1 VSKNKYGEY
10 KIDWTDPHA
19 VRELTKVL
27 LDHDFG
33 IKIELP
39 IDRLCPTVTLRMN
52 YILWLQ
58 DLMKPHILAQLQQ
71 SNAIPSIRGIDIGTG
86 ASCIYPLLGVATN
99 NWNFVA
105 TEIDDVSLVWAQK
118 NIALNQ
124 WQHKIELRKPPPNSI
139 LLHIVYPNE
148 QFDFCMC
155 NPPFF
160 ASSEEKFVNPHTVCT
175 ATESEMSTAGGELA
189 FVSQIIQESLTLRER
204 VRWYTSMI
212 GRKVNVKALLT
223 ELHKHQI
230 TNIRQVEFVQGKTT
244 RWAIGWSFSQEGLDL
259 IQKEAL
265 KERYRDKNKLN
276 MCVKSTDPR
285 VLLTRIEQ
293 TLTTAFGFVCTINDI
308 NYTIRAILYASAP
321 HWQRLRRLTSL
332 SSTKSTNNVNVEDK
346 VEEVKGALE
355 HTAAV
360 LSLEVQL
367 FQMGS
372 GGDYDVVFKYL
383 FGESSLGHDY
393 FLEVYVSLKTT
404 LNAC

>member
-223 ELHKHQI
+223 ELHKHQMRVQSAHFLDHHDI
-230 TNIRQVEFVQGKTT
+230 FVATVS
-244 RWAIGWSFSQEGLDL
+244 RL
-259 IQKEAL
+259 ISLAMCACLCRLQTF
-265 KERYRDKNKLN
+265 DKSSSCREK
-276 MCVKSTDPR
+276 R
-285 VLLTRIEQ
+285 R
-293 TLTTAFGFVCTINDI
+293 GG
-308 NYTIRAILYASAP
+308 
-321 HWQRLRRLTSL
+321 RL
-332 SSTKSTNNVNVEDK
+332 
-346 VEEVKGALE
+346 
-355 HTAAV
+355 
-360 LSLEVQL
+360 
-367 FQMGS
+367 
-372 GGDYDVVFKYL
+372 GGR
-383 FGESSLGHDY
+383 
-393 FLEVYVSLKTT
+393 SLKKDSTSFRKK
-404 LNAC
+404 L

>member
-1 VSKNKYGEY
+1 
-10 KIDWTDPHA
+10 
-19 VRELTKVL
+19 
-27 LDHDFG
+27 
-33 IKIELP
+33 
-39 IDRLCPTVTLRMN
+39 
-52 YILWLQ
+52 
-58 DLMKPHILAQLQQ
+58 
-71 SNAIPSIRGIDIGTG
+71 
-86 ASCIYPLLGVATN
+86 
-99 NWNFVA
+99 
-105 TEIDDVSLVWAQK
+105 VSLVWAQK

-308 NYTIRAILYASAP
+308 NYTIRVRHACGPMVVSELCFHTP
-321 HWQRLRRLTSL
+321 FHLLRRLLRCVCVYRVLFIAGDSL
-332 SSTKSTNNVNVEDK
+332 RFGS
-346 VEEVKGALE
+346 AL
-355 HTAAV
+355 AATPASH
-360 LSLEVQL
+360 LSLVDKIHE
-367 FQMGS
+367 
-372 GGDYDVVFKYL
+372 
-383 FGESSLGHDY
+383 
-393 FLEVYVSLKTT
+393 
-404 LNAC
+404 